1 MNSQAYFAV
10 ITAAMIKF
18 FAGPVTGV
26 GLGLHPIEIIV
37 CSWLGMMISVT
48 VFVFAGD
55 WIQRQWKRPRKSSI
69 KSKRRYI
76 KIKQAAG
83 LWGIA
88 FLTPALLSPIGGA
101 LVAVAFRY
109 DRKEILTKMAVA
121 GGIWAVVQA
130 YAFNAIR
137 NLF

>member
-1 MNSQAYFAV
+1 ML
-10 ITAAMIKF
+10 KF
-18 FAGPVTGV
+18 FAGPATGV
-26 GLGLHPIEIIV
+26 GLRLHPIEIIV

-48 VFVFAGD
+48 LFVFAGD
-55 WIQRQWKRPRKSSI
+55 WMQRQWKRPGRTSMKT
-69 KSKRRYI
+69 KRRYI
-76 KIKQAAG
+76 KIKQSAG

-109 DRKEILTKMAVA
+109 ERKEILAKMAVA
-121 GGIWAVVQA
+121 GAVWAVIQT
-130 YAFNAIR
+130 YAFDSLR